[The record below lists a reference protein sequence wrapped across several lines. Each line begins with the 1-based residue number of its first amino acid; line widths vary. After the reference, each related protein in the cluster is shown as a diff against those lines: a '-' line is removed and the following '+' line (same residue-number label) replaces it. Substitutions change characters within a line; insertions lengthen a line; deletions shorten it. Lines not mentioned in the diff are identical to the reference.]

1 MLWPIKGGGG
11 FKDHA
16 RRIVLDFK
24 KKSGERIEK
33 KESSVADGR
42 NVSGSGEI
50 KVPKGSAV
58 DKGKPFN
65 SAENVKNIVEAEIQ
79 SSESYHEV
87 VSDIVSTAKEQL
99 EASNGEKTG
108 IRRKFLRF
116 FVVMLILQF
125 ASVVAFLTLS
135 ATESVKFLIS
145 DSLMQIYV
153 GSVFVETL
161 GEVGIMIKFAF
172 DSKDEVKII
181 ELLTA
186 VVNNYQK
193 FHR

>member
-1 MLWPIKGGGG
+1 MASKGKGKGKG
-11 FKDHA
+11 KDKA
-16 RRIVLDFK
+16 V
-24 KKSGERIEK
+24 GA
-33 KESSVADGR
+33 SSA
-42 NVSGSGEI
+42 SGSSG
-50 KVPKGSAV
+50 VTYPRDSVG
-58 DKGKPFN
+58 DKGKPFSPKKN
-65 SAENVKNIVEAEIQ
+65 QKNIVEAEIQ
-79 SSESYHEV
+79 SSESYHAV
-87 VSDIVSTAKEQL
+87 VSEIVSTAKEQL
-99 EASNGEKTG
+99 KGSNQEKTS
-108 IRRKFLRF
+108 IRTKFLGF
-116 FVVMLILQF
+116 FVIMLSLQF
-125 ASVVAFLTLS
+125 ASVGTFLALS

-193 FHR
+193 FHGQGRGEDNSKSNENS